1 MRTCIFPG
9 SFDPPTIGHLDIIK
23 RAAALFDRVC
33 VAVMDNGQKRAAFLP
48 EERVEM
54 LKKCT
59 DGMSGVNIMA
69 DGGLLADLARRMNA
83 DAIIRGLR
91 GEQDMFAE
99 GQMAAVN
106 HRLCGVETVFLFTM
120 PEHSHIGSAIVR
132 EVARHGG
139 DVSGM
144 VPDAIRDMIS
154 IRFN

>member
-1 MRTCIFPG
+1 MKTCIFPG

-33 VAVMDNGQKRAAFLP
+33 VAVMDNGWKRAAFLP

-54 LKKCT
+54 LQKCVG
-59 DGMSGVNIMA
+59 DMSGVSVVA
-69 DGGLLADLARRMNA
+69 DGGLLADLARRMYA
-83 DAIIRGLR
+83 DAIVRGLR
-91 GEQDMFAE
+91 CEQDTFAE

-106 HRLCGVETVFLFTM
+106 HQLCGVDTVFLFTM
-120 PEHSHIGSAIVR
+120 PEHSHISSTIVR

-139 DVSGM
+139 DVFGM

-154 IRFN
+154 VRLN